1 MLIDEKPFRSF
12 VANKSLK
19 PNPGNEHERN
29 RTSATQCSLQQS
41 QMTGTSSGF
50 SSAWI
55 DTVYGLIH
63 TLKCGVFW
71 LNSSFVIT
79 SELQRQRLKKARQC
93 CERTGAASGAFF
105 LTPLK
110 RRVRFIRGAFRR
122 LRNLSPPFSSIH
134 TFNTSNTPGCWKTNN
149 ARFCSFLHDGQLFP
163 SASEGAASTCITRH
177 ITAWCNTLT
186 SSSSSNKFKLS

>member
-1 MLIDEKPFRSF
+1 MFPSAKSNDRHIFWFFICLNRHCLRANPYTEMWCLLAQQQFCDNVWITASKVEESSSMLRKNRSGEWC
-12 VANKSLK
+12 V
-19 PNPGNEHERN
+19 
-29 RTSATQCSLQQS
+29 
-41 QMTGTSSGF
+41 
-50 SSAWI
+50 
-55 DTVYGLIH
+55 
-63 TLKCGVFW
+63 
-71 LNSSFVIT
+71 
-79 SELQRQRLKKARQC
+79 
-93 CERTGAASGAFF
+93 FF

-149 ARFCSFLHDGQLFP
+149 GRFCSFLHDGQLFP

-186 SSSSSNKFKLS
+186 SSSSSNKFNLS

>member
-1 MLIDEKPFRSF
+1 MGRINIGPCTCVLIDEKPFRSV

-50 SSAWI
+50 SSACI

-79 SELQRQRLKKARQC
+79 SELQRQWLKKARQC
-93 CERTGAASGAFF
+93 CERTGAASGAFCF
-105 LTPLK
+105 VFNTTEASSTFYQRCFQK
-110 RRVRFIRGAFRR
+110 AEK
-122 LRNLSPPFSSIH
+122 PFS
-134 TFNTSNTPGCWKTNN
+134 TFL
-149 ARFCSFLHDGQLFP
+149 LHPHL
-163 SASEGAASTCITRH
+163 
-177 ITAWCNTLT
+177 
-186 SSSSSNKFKLS
+186 